1 MNRKRVIVLI
11 ISVLIVAL
19 VAVVAFGAT
28 KLFGKKDK
36 DDEGDKKEV
45 VRRGEFIVKVRESG
59 NLEPLISV
67 DVRSNVEGEIETL
80 YIKEGDVVAEKQPLL
95 KIDDEQVRE
104 QQKQASAN
112 RDARR
117 AQLEQAALRI
127 DMTEKQQKSAIT
139 QAQNAVTA
147 AKAALESLDANTRQ
161 RITEAE
167 TQISTTQNAFQQ
179 DEISLRQSEIGREQ
193 ASLTFE
199 RAQSAEE
206 SARVAYETAESE
218 LKRNQG
224 LFEKKLVSKRVL
236 EEAETARA
244 NALSRYE
251 TAQKDVESQRKAV
264 ESGQETIDARK
275 KALESRQTTL
285 ELHKK
290 NLVTIKESQE
300 AQRKQLAA
308 ELENAETRLQQILE
322 TTDEEKELTVHAQAG
337 AAAAL
342 LEADSTL
349 KAQEERVNWTT
360 VIAPM
365 SGTVTRLNVEEGEI
379 VTSGRS
385 AFSQGPAVLTIAD
398 LSKMVVKTRINE
410 VDIAKIALGQK
421 VEIRVDA
428 YRDKVF
434 EGRVSEVA
442 PSAYTPDPRGGQQG
456 DGTITFEVVI
466 EVVGSPAELLP
477 GMSAD
482 VDIIVMEDDNVLQ
495 LPIDSVIDSEVLT
508 VKVNIPSNSIERFKS
523 DQEVEVQN
531 LIGKKFSGKVGKI
544 SPSSVRGNV
553 EILLDGS
560 PRGLRSGPTEVHVLF
575 SETDKIEGLEAEI
588 ESEKKYFVML
598 DKEDSKTDGE
608 KKQKKDK
615 KEDGRGIRTRIEV
628 GQRNNTHFELTSGL
642 VEGDRVFVPS
652 MQELTKTGPSN
663 NGK

>member
-1 MNRKRVIVLI
+1 MNRKRAVVLI
-11 ISVLIVAL
+11 ISVLIVVL

-28 KLFGKKDK
+28 KIFGKKDK

-67 DVRSNVEGEIETL
+67 EVRSNVEGEIETL
-80 YIKEGDVVAEKQPLL
+80 YIKEGDVVEKEQALL

-112 RDARR
+112 RDARK
-117 AQLEQAALRI
+117 AQVEQATLRI
-127 DMTEKQQKSAIT
+127 GMTEKQQDSAIT
-139 QAQNAVTA
+139 QAQNAVEV

-167 TQISTTQNAFQQ
+167 TQISTTKNLLQQ
-179 DEISLRQSEIGREQ
+179 DEIALRQSEIELQQ
-193 ASLTFE
+193 AKLRQE
-199 RAQSAEE
+199 RAQAGEE
-206 SARVAYETAESE
+206 SAKVAYETAESE
-218 LKRNQG
+218 LKRNQE
-224 LFEKKLVSKRVL
+224 LFEKNLVSKRAL
-236 EEAETARA
+236 EEAERGRA
-244 NALSRYE
+244 NALSQHE
-251 TAQKDVESQRKAV
+251 TAQKDVESQIKAV
-264 ESGQETIDARK
+264 ESQQETIDTRK
-275 KALESRQTTL
+275 KALESRQVTL
-285 ELHKK
+285 DLHKK
-290 NLVTIKESQE
+290 NLGTIKESQE
-300 AQRKQLAA
+300 AQGKQLAA
-308 ELENAETRLQQILE
+308 ELENTETRLQQILE
-322 TTDEEKELTVHAQAG
+322 TTDEEKKLTVHAKAG
-337 AAAAL
+337 AEAAL

-349 KAQEERVNWTT
+349 KAQEERVRWTT

-365 SGTVTRLNVEEGEI
+365 SGTITRLNVEEGEI

-385 AFSQGPAVLTIAD
+385 AFSQGAAILTVAD

-410 VDIAKIALGQK
+410 VDIAKIDLGQR

-434 EGRVSEVA
+434 EGRVSEIA
-442 PSAYTPDPRGGQQG
+442 PSAYTPNQRGGQQG
-456 DGTITFEVVI
+456 DGTITFEVMI

-508 VKVNIPSNSIERFKS
+508 VKVNVPSNSLERFKA
-523 DQEVEVQN
+523 DEEVEVQN

-544 SPSSVRGNV
+544 SPSSARGNV

-588 ESEKKYFVML
+588 ESEKKYFVLL
-598 DKEDSKTDGE
+598 DRADSKADTE

-615 KEDGRGIRTRIEV
+615 KKDEKGTRTRIEV

>member
-1 MNRKRVIVLI
+1 MNRKQVIVLI
-11 ISVLIVAL
+11 ISVLVL
-19 VAVVAFGAT
+19 VAVVAIGAT
-28 KLFGKKDK
+28 KIFGKKDK
-36 DDEGDKKEV
+36 EDEEDKKEV

-67 DVRSNVEGEIETL
+67 DVRSNVEGEIEAL
-80 YIKEGDVVAEKQPLL
+80 YIKEGDIVEKEQALL

-104 QQKQASAN
+104 QKKQAEAN
-112 RDARR
+112 RDARQ
-117 AQLEQAALRI
+117 AQLDQARLRI
-127 DMTEKQQKSAIT
+127 EMTEKQQESQIT
-139 QAQNAVTA
+139 QAQNAVES

-167 TQISTTQNAFQQ
+167 TQISTTQNALQQ
-179 DEISLRQSEIGREQ
+179 DKISLRQSEIGRDQ
-193 ASLTFE
+193 ADLTLQ
-199 RAQSAEE
+199 RAQAAAE
-206 SARVAYETAESE
+206 SARVVFETAESE

-244 NALSRYE
+244 NARSQYE
-251 TAQKDVESQRKAV
+251 TAEKDVESQIKAV
-264 ESGQETIDARK
+264 ESQQETIDARK
-275 KALESRQTTL
+275 QALESRQATL
-285 ELHKK
+285 RLHQE
-290 NLVTIKESQE
+290 NLVTIKESQA
-300 AQRKQLAA
+300 AQKRQLEA
-308 ELENAETRLQQILE
+308 ELESAKTRLQQILE
-322 TTDEEKELTVHAQAG
+322 TTDEEKELTVHAEVGAQAV
-337 AAAAL
+337 L
-342 LEADSTL
+342 LEALSTL
-349 KAQEERVNWTT
+349 KAQEERVDWTT

-410 VDIAKIALGQK
+410 VDIAKISLGQR

-428 YRDKVF
+428 YRDIVF

-456 DGTITFEVVI
+456 DGTITFEVMI
-466 EVVGSPAELLP
+466 EVVGSPPELLP

-508 VKVNIPSNSIERFKS
+508 VKVNVPPNSIDRFKS
-523 DQEVEVQN
+523 DGEVEVQN

-544 SPSSVRGNV
+544 SPSSARGNV
-553 EILLDGS
+553 EILLDGT
-560 PRGLRSGPTEVHVLF
+560 PRGLRSGPTQVHILF

-598 DKEDSKTDGE
+598 DKELSKADAE
-608 KKQKKDK
+608 KKKKNK
-615 KEDGRGIRTRIEV
+615 KEDEKGIRTRIEV
-628 GQRNNTHFELTSGL
+628 GQRNNTHFELLSGI

-652 MQELTKTGPSN
+652 MQQLTKIVSDT
-663 NGK
+663 K

>member
-1 MNRKRVIVLI
+1 MNRKRIIVLL

-28 KLFGKKDK
+28 KIFGKKDK
-36 DDEGDKKEV
+36 DDADEKKEV

-80 YIKEGDVVAEKQPLL
+80 YIKEGDVVEKEQALL

-104 QQKQASAN
+104 QKKQASAN
-112 RDARR
+112 RDARK
-117 AQLEQAALRI
+117 AQVEQATLRI
-127 DMTEKQQKSAIT
+127 GMTEKQQESAIT

-167 TQISTTQNAFQQ
+167 TQIATTQNALQQ
-179 DEISLRQSEIGREQ
+179 DQIALRQSEIGREQ
-193 ASLTFE
+193 ANLTFQ
-199 RAQSAEE
+199 RAQAAEE
-206 SARVAYETAESE
+206 SARVTFETAESE

-244 NALSRYE
+244 NALSQHE
-251 TAQKDVESQRKAV
+251 TAKKNVESQIKAV
-264 ESGQETIDARK
+264 ESEQETIDARK
-275 KALESRQTTL
+275 KALESRQATL
-285 ELHKK
+285 RLHQE
-290 NLVTIKESQE
+290 NLVTIKESQA
-300 AQRKQLAA
+300 AQKRQLDA

-322 TTDEEKELTVHAQAG
+322 TTDEEKQLTVHAKAG
-337 AAAAL
+337 AEAAL

-349 KAQEERVNWTT
+349 KAQEERVKWTT

-385 AFSQGPAVLTIAD
+385 AFSQGPAILTIAN
-398 LSKMVVKTRINE
+398 LSRMVVKTRINE
-410 VDIAKIALGQK
+410 VDIAKIELGQR

-428 YRDKVF
+428 YRNKVF
-434 EGRVSEVA
+434 EGRVNEIA
-442 PSAYTPDPRGGQQG
+442 PSAFAPGQMGQQG
-456 DGTITFEVVI
+456 DGTITFEVMI

-482 VDIIVMEDDNVLQ
+482 VDIIVMEEDNVLQ

-508 VKVNIPSNSIERFKS
+508 VKANVPSNSIGRFNS

-544 SPSSVRGNV
+544 APSSARGNV

-560 PRGLRSGPTEVHVLF
+560 PRGLRSGPTEIHVLF

-588 ESEKKYFVML
+588 ESEKKYFVLL
-598 DKEDSKTDGE
+598 DKADSKSDTE
-608 KKQKKDK
+608 KKKKDEK
-615 KEDGRGIRTRIEV
+615 GTRTRIEV
-628 GQRNNTHFELTSGL
+628 GERNNTHFELTSGL
-642 VEGDRVFVPS
+642 IEGDRVFVPS
-652 MQELTKTGPSN
+652 MQELTKTGP

>member
-1 MNRKRVIVLI
+1 MNRKRAIVLI

-28 KLFGKKDK
+28 RIFGKKDK
-36 DDEGDKKEV
+36 DDADEKKEV

-67 DVRSNVEGEIETL
+67 EVRSNVEGEIETL
-80 YIKEGDVVAEKQPLL
+80 YIKEGDVVEKEQALL
-95 KIDDEQVRE
+95 KIDDEQVLE
-104 QQKQASAN
+104 QKKQAEAN

-117 AQLEQAALRI
+117 AQLEQATLRI
-127 DMTEKQQKSAIT
+127 EMTKKQQESAIT

-167 TQISTTQNAFQQ
+167 TQISTTQNALQQ
-179 DEISLRQSEIGREQ
+179 DEISLRQSKIGREQ
-193 ASLTFE
+193 ANLTFQ
-199 RAQSAEE
+199 RAQAAEE
-206 SARVAYETAESE
+206 SAKVAYETAESE
-218 LKRNQG
+218 LKRNQE
-224 LFEKKLVSKRVL
+224 LFEKNLVSKRVL
-236 EEAETARA
+236 EEAERGRA
-244 NALSRYE
+244 NALSQHE
-251 TAQKDVESQRKAV
+251 TAQKDVESQVKAV
-264 ESGQETIDARK
+264 ESQQETIDARN
-275 KALESRQTTL
+275 KALESRRVTL

-308 ELENAETRLQQILE
+308 ELENAETRLRQILE
-322 TTDEEKELTVHAQAG
+322 TTDEEKELTIHAKAG

-349 KAQEERVNWTT
+349 NAQEDRVTWTT
-360 VIAPM
+360 VVAPM

-385 AFSQGPAVLTIAD
+385 AFSQGPAILTIAD
-398 LSKMVVKTRINE
+398 LSRMVVKTRINE
-410 VDIAKIALGQK
+410 VDIAKIALGQR

-428 YRDKVF
+428 YRDEVF
-434 EGRVSEVA
+434 EGRVNEIA
-442 PSAYTPDPRGGQQG
+442 PSAFAPGQMGQQG
-456 DGTITFEVVI
+456 DGTITFEVMI

-482 VDIIVMEDDNVLQ
+482 VDIIVMEDDNILQ

-508 VKVNIPSNSIERFKS
+508 VKVNVPSNSIGRFNS

-531 LIGKKFSGKVGKI
+531 LIGKKFSGKVGRI
-544 SPSSVRGNV
+544 SPGSARGNV

-560 PRGLRSGPTEVHVLF
+560 PRGLRSGPTEIHVLF

-598 DKEDSKTDGE
+598 DKADSKTDTE
-608 KKQKKDK
+608 KKKKDK
-615 KEDGRGIRTRIEV
+615 KKDEKGTRTRIEV
-628 GQRNNTHFELTSGL
+628 GQRNNTHFELTGGL

-652 MQELTKTGPSN
+652 MQELTKTGPSE
-663 NGK
+663 K

>member
-1 MNRKRVIVLI
+1 MNRKQTIVLI
-11 ISVLIVAL
+11 ISLLVL
-19 VAVVAFGAT
+19 VAVVAIGAT
-28 KLFGKKDK
+28 RIFGKKDK
-36 DDEGDKKEV
+36 ENEEDKKEV

-67 DVRSNVEGEIETL
+67 EVRSNVEGEIETL
-80 YIKEGDVVAEKQPLL
+80 YIKEGDIVEKEQALL
-95 KIDDEQVRE
+95 KIDDEQVLE
-104 QQKQASAN
+104 QKKQAAAN
-112 RDARR
+112 RDARK
-117 AQLEQAALRI
+117 AQVEQATLRI
-127 DMTEKQQKSAIT
+127 GMTEKQQESAIT
-139 QAQNAVTA
+139 QARNAVEGA
-147 AKAALESLDANTRQ
+147 RAALESLDANTRQ

-167 TQISTTQNAFQQ
+167 TQIATTENAFQQ
-179 DEISLRQSEIGREQ
+179 DEISLRQSEIALQQ
-193 ASLTFE
+193 ADLTHQ
-199 RAQSAEE
+199 RAQAAEE
-206 SARVAYETAESE
+206 SAKVAYETAESE

-244 NALSRYE
+244 NARSQHE
-251 TAQKDVESQRKAV
+251 TAKKNVESQIKAV
-264 ESGQETIDARK
+264 ESEQETIDARK
-275 KALESRQTTL
+275 KALESRRVTL

-322 TTDEEKELTVHAQAG
+322 TTDEEKKLTVHAKAG
-337 AAAAL
+337 AEAAL

-349 KAQEERVNWTT
+349 KAQEERVAWTT

-385 AFSQGPAVLTIAD
+385 AFSQGPAILTIAN
-398 LSKMVVKTRINE
+398 LSRMVVKTRINE
-410 VDIAKIALGQK
+410 VDIAKIALGQR

-428 YRDKVF
+428 YRDRVF

-456 DGTITFEVVI
+456 DGTITFEVMI
-466 EVVGSPAELLP
+466 EVIGSPPELLP

-482 VDIIVMEDDNVLQ
+482 VDIIVMEEDSVLQ

-508 VKVNIPSNSIERFKS
+508 VKVNVSPNSIGRFKS
-523 DQEVEVQN
+523 DEEVEVQN

-544 SPSSVRGNV
+544 SPSSTRGNV
-553 EILLDGS
+553 EILLDGT
-560 PRGLRSGPTEVHVLF
+560 PRGLRSGPTQVHVLF

-598 DKEDSKTDGE
+598 DKELSKADTE
-608 KKQKKDK
+608 KKKKDK
-615 KEDGRGIRTRIEV
+615 KEDEKGIRTRIEV
-628 GQRNNTHFELTSGL
+628 GQRNNTHFELLSGI

-652 MQELTKTGPSN
+652 MQQLTKTVSDV
-663 NGK
+663 K

>member
-1 MNRKRVIVLI
+1 MNRKRTIVLI
-11 ISVLIVAL
+11 ISVLVL
-19 VAVVAFGAT
+19 VAVVAIGAT
-28 KLFGKKDK
+28 KIFGKKDK
-36 DDEGDKKEV
+36 DDTDEKKEV

-80 YIKEGDVVAEKQPLL
+80 YIKEGDVVEKEQALL
-95 KIDDEQVRE
+95 KIDDEQVIE
-104 QQKQASAN
+104 QKKQASAN

-117 AQLEQAALRI
+117 AQVEQATLRI
-127 DMTEKQQKSAIT
+127 GMTEKQQESAIT
-139 QAQNAVTA
+139 QAQNAVES
-147 AKAALESLDANTRQ
+147 AKAALASLDANTRQ
-161 RITEAE
+161 RMTEAD
-167 TQISTTQNAFQQ
+167 TQISTTKNTLQQ
-179 DEISLRQSEIGREQ
+179 DEIALRQSEIELQQ
-193 ASLTFE
+193 AELRQE
-199 RAQSAEE
+199 RAQVAEGSAKVV
-206 SARVAYETAESE
+206 SETAESE

-236 EEAETARA
+236 EEAETASA
-244 NALSRYE
+244 NALSQYE
-251 TAQKDVESQRKAV
+251 TAQKDVESQIKAV
-264 ESGQETIDARK
+264 ESQQETIDARK
-275 KALESRQTTL
+275 EALESRRATL
-285 ELHKK
+285 RLHQE
-290 NLVTIKESQE
+290 NLVTIRESQA
-300 AQRKQLAA
+300 AQKRQLEA
-308 ELENAETRLQQILE
+308 ELKSAETRLQQILE
-322 TTDEEKELTVHAQAG
+322 TTDEEKQLTVHAKASAQ
-337 AAAAL
+337 AAL

-349 KAQEERVNWTT
+349 KAQEERVTWTT

-385 AFSQGPAVLTIAD
+385 AFSQGPAILTIAD
-398 LSKMVVKTRINE
+398 LSRMVVKTRINE
-410 VDIAKIALGQK
+410 VDIAKIELGQR

-434 EGRVSEVA
+434 EGKVSEIA

-482 VDIIVMEDDNVLQ
+482 VDIIVMEADNILQ

-508 VKVNIPSNSIERFKS
+508 VKVNVPPSSIDRFKS
-523 DQEVEVQN
+523 DQEIEVQN

-544 SPSSVRGNV
+544 SPSGTRGNV

-560 PRGLRSGPTEVHVLF
+560 PRGLRSGPTEIHVLF
-575 SETDKIEGLEAEI
+575 SETDKIEELEAEI
-588 ESEKKYFVML
+588 ESEKKYFVLL
-598 DKEDSKTDGE
+598 DKETSKTDTE
-608 KKQKKDK
+608 SKKDK
-615 KEDGRGIRTRIEV
+615 KKDEKGTRTRIEV

-652 MQELTKTGPSN
+652 MEQLTKTGPN
-663 NGK
+663 DK

>member
-1 MNRKRVIVLI
+1 MNRKRTIVLI
-11 ISVLIVAL
+11 ISVLVL
-19 VAVVAFGAT
+19 VAVVAIGAT
-28 KLFGKKDK
+28 KIFGKKDNK
-36 DDEGDKKEV
+36 DNGDEKKEV

-67 DVRSNVEGEIETL
+67 EVRSNVEGEIEML
-80 YIKEGDVVAEKQPLL
+80 YIKEGDVVEKEQALL
-95 KIDDEQVRE
+95 KIDHEQVLE
-104 QQKQASAN
+104 QKKQAEAN

-117 AQLEQAALRI
+117 AQLEQATLRI
-127 DMTEKQQKSAIT
+127 GMTEKQQESAIT
-139 QAQNAVTA
+139 QAQNAVA
-147 AKAALESLDANTRQ
+147 GAKAALESLDANTRQ

-167 TQISTTQNAFQQ
+167 TQISTTQNALQQ

-193 ASLTFE
+193 AALALE
-199 RAQSAEE
+199 RARAAEE
-206 SARVAYETAESE
+206 SAKVTFETAESE

-224 LFEKKLVSKRVL
+224 LFEKKLVSNRVL
-236 EEAETARA
+236 EETETARA
-244 NALSRYE
+244 NALSQYE

-264 ESGQETIDARK
+264 ESEQETIDARK
-275 KALESRQTTL
+275 KALESRQATL

-290 NLVTIKESQE
+290 NLGTIKESEE
-300 AQRKQLAA
+300 AQRKQRAA
-308 ELENAETRLQQILE
+308 ELENAKTQLQQILE
-322 TTDEEKELTVHAQAG
+322 TTDEEKQLTVHEEVG
-337 AAAAL
+337 AKAAF
-342 LEADSTL
+342 LEAESTL
-349 KAQEERVNWTT
+349 KAQEERFGWTT
-360 VIAPM
+360 VVAPM

-398 LSKMVVKTRINE
+398 LSRMVVKTRINE
-410 VDIAKIALGQK
+410 VDIAKIDLGQR

-434 EGRVSEVA
+434 EGRVSEIA

-482 VDIIVMEDDNVLQ
+482 VDIIVMQDNNVLQ

-508 VKVNIPSNSIERFKS
+508 VKVNVPSNSIERFKS

-544 SPSSVRGNV
+544 SPSSTRGNV

-588 ESEKKYFVML
+588 ESEKKYFVLL
-598 DKEDSKTDGE
+598 DKEASKTDTE
-608 KKQKKDK
+608 SKKDK
-615 KEDGRGIRTRIEV
+615 KKDEKGIRTRIEV

-652 MQELTKTGPSN
+652 MEELTKTGPSN
-663 NGK
+663 K

>member
-1 MNRKRVIVLI
+1 MNRKRTIVLI
-11 ISVLIVAL
+11 ISVLVL
-19 VAVVAFGAT
+19 VAVVAIGAT
-28 KLFGKKDK
+28 KIFGKKDK
-36 DDEGDKKEV
+36 DEDADDKKEV

-67 DVRSNVEGEIETL
+67 DVRSNVEGEIDAL
-80 YIKEGDVVAEKQPLL
+80 YIKEGDVVEKGQALL
-95 KIDDEQVRE
+95 KIDDEQVLE

-127 DMTEKQQKSAIT
+127 EMTKKQQESAIT

-147 AKAALESLDANTRQ
+147 ARAALESLDANTRQ

-167 TQISTTQNAFQQ
+167 TQISTTQNALQQ
-179 DEISLRQSEIGREQ
+179 DKISLRQSKIGREQ
-193 ASLTFE
+193 AALTLE
-199 RAQSAEE
+199 RARATEE
-206 SARVAYETAESE
+206 SAKVAFETVESE
-218 LKRNQG
+218 LQRNQG

-236 EEAETARA
+236 EEAEAARA
-244 NALSRYE
+244 NALSQHE
-251 TAQKDVESQRKAV
+251 TAKKNVESQIKAV
-264 ESGQETIDARK
+264 ESEQETIDARK
-275 KALESRQTTL
+275 KALESRQVTL
-285 ELHKK
+285 ELHQK
-290 NLVTIKESQE
+290 NLGTIKESQE

-308 ELENAETRLQQILE
+308 ELENADTRLQQILG
-322 TTDEEKELTVHAQAG
+322 TTDEEKELTVHAKAG

-349 KAQEERVNWTT
+349 KAQEERVTWTT

-385 AFSQGPAVLTIAD
+385 AFSQGPAVLSIAD
-398 LSKMVVKTRINE
+398 LSRMVVKTRINE
-410 VDIAKIALGQK
+410 VDIAKIELGQR

-428 YRDKVF
+428 YRDRVF
-434 EGRVSEVA
+434 AGEVSEIA

-466 EVVGSPAELLP
+466 EVVGSPPELLP

-482 VDIIVMEDDNVLQ
+482 VDIIVTEEDSVLQ

-508 VKVNIPSNSIERFKS
+508 VKVNVPSNAIDRFKS

-531 LIGKKFSGKVGKI
+531 FIGKKFSGKVGKI
-544 SPSSVRGNV
+544 SPSSARGNV
-553 EILLDGS
+553 EILLDGT
-560 PRGLRSGPTEVHVLF
+560 PRGLRSGPTQVHVLF
-575 SETDKIEGLEAEI
+575 SETDKIERLEAEI

-598 DKEDSKTDGE
+598 DKEMSKAETE
-608 KKQKKDK
+608 KKKKDK
-615 KEDGRGIRTRIEV
+615 NEDEKGIRTRIEI
-628 GQRNNTHFELTSGL
+628 GQRNNTHFELLSGL
-642 VEGDRVFVPS
+642 VEDDRVFVPS
-652 MQELTKTGPSN
+652 MEQLTKKVSDT
-663 NGK
+663 K

>member
-1 MNRKRVIVLI
+1 MNRKRTIVLI
-11 ISVLIVAL
+11 ISVLVL
-19 VAVVAFGAT
+19 VAVVAIGAT
-28 KLFGKKDK
+28 KIFGKKDK
-36 DDEGDKKEV
+36 DEDADDKKEV

-67 DVRSNVEGEIETL
+67 DVRSNVEGEIDAL
-80 YIKEGDVVAEKQPLL
+80 YIKEGDVVEKGQALL
-95 KIDDEQVRE
+95 KIDDEQVLE

-127 DMTEKQQKSAIT
+127 EMTKKQQESAIT

-147 AKAALESLDANTRQ
+147 ARAALESLDANTRQ

-167 TQISTTQNAFQQ
+167 TQISTTQNALQQ
-179 DEISLRQSEIGREQ
+179 DKISLRQSEIGREQ
-193 ASLTFE
+193 AALTLE
-199 RAQSAEE
+199 RARATEE
-206 SARVAYETAESE
+206 SAKVAFETVESE
-218 LKRNQG
+218 LQRNQG

-236 EEAETARA
+236 EEAEAARA
-244 NALSRYE
+244 NALSQHE
-251 TAQKDVESQRKAV
+251 TAKKNVESQIKAV
-264 ESGQETIDARK
+264 ESEQETIDARK
-275 KALESRQTTL
+275 KALESRQVTL
-285 ELHKK
+285 ELHQK
-290 NLVTIKESQE
+290 NLGTIKESQE

-308 ELENAETRLQQILE
+308 ELENADTRLQQILG
-322 TTDEEKELTVHAQAG
+322 TTDEEKELTVHAKAG

-349 KAQEERVNWTT
+349 KAQEERVTWTT

-385 AFSQGPAVLTIAD
+385 AFSQGPAVLSIAD
-398 LSKMVVKTRINE
+398 LSRMVVKTRINE
-410 VDIAKIALGQK
+410 VDIAKIELGQR

-428 YRDKVF
+428 YRDRVF
-434 EGRVSEVA
+434 AGEVSEIA

-466 EVVGSPAELLP
+466 EVVGSPPELLP

-482 VDIIVMEDDNVLQ
+482 VDIIVTEEDSVLQ

-508 VKVNIPSNSIERFKS
+508 VKVNVPSNAIDRFKS

-531 LIGKKFSGKVGKI
+531 FIGKKFSGKVGKI
-544 SPSSVRGNV
+544 SPSSARGNV
-553 EILLDGS
+553 EILLDGT
-560 PRGLRSGPTEVHVLF
+560 PRGLRSGPTQVHVLF
-575 SETDKIEGLEAEI
+575 SETDKIERLEAEI

-598 DKEDSKTDGE
+598 DKEMSKAETE
-608 KKQKKDK
+608 KKKKDK
-615 KEDGRGIRTRIEV
+615 NEDEKGIRTRIEI
-628 GQRNNTHFELTSGL
+628 GQRNNTHFELLSGL
-642 VEGDRVFVPS
+642 VEDDRVFVPS
-652 MQELTKTGPSN
+652 MEQLTKKVSDT
-663 NGK
+663 K

>member
-1 MNRKRVIVLI
+1 MNRKRTIVLI
-11 ISVLIVAL
+11 ISVLVL
-19 VAVVAFGAT
+19 VAVVAIGAT
-28 KLFGKKDK
+28 KIFGKKDNK
-36 DDEGDKKEV
+36 DNGDEKKEV

-67 DVRSNVEGEIETL
+67 EVRSNVEGEIETL
-80 YIKEGDVVAEKQPLL
+80 YIKEGDVVEKGQALL
-95 KIDDEQVRE
+95 KIDHEQVLE
-104 QQKQASAN
+104 QKKQAEAN

-117 AQLEQAALRI
+117 AQLEQATLRI
-127 DMTEKQQKSAIT
+127 GMTEKQQESAIT
-139 QAQNAVTA
+139 QAQNAVTV
-147 AKAALESLDANTRQ
+147 AKAALESLEANTRQ

-167 TQISTTQNAFQQ
+167 TQISTTQNALQQ

-193 ASLTFE
+193 AALALE
-199 RAQSAEE
+199 RARAAEE
-206 SARVAYETAESE
+206 SAKVTFETAESE

-236 EEAETARA
+236 EETETTRA
-244 NALSRYE
+244 NALSQYE

-264 ESGQETIDARK
+264 ESEQETIDARK
-275 KALESRQTTL
+275 KALESRQATL

-290 NLVTIKESQE
+290 NLGTIKESEE
-300 AQRKQLAA
+300 AQRKQRAA
-308 ELENAETRLQQILE
+308 ELENAKTQLQQILE
-322 TTDEEKELTVHAQAG
+322 TTDEEKQLTVHEEVG
-337 AAAAL
+337 AKAAF
-342 LEADSTL
+342 LEAESTL
-349 KAQEERVNWTT
+349 KAQEERFGWTT
-360 VIAPM
+360 VVAPM

-385 AFSQGPAVLTIAD
+385 AFSQGPAVLTIAN
-398 LSKMVVKTRINE
+398 LSRMVVKTRINE
-410 VDIAKIALGQK
+410 VDIAKIALGQR

-442 PSAYTPDPRGGQQG
+442 PSAYTPDQRMGQQG

-466 EVVGSPAELLP
+466 EVLGSPPELLP

-482 VDIIVMEDDNVLQ
+482 VDIIVMQDNNVLQ

-508 VKVNIPSNSIERFKS
+508 VKVNVPSNSIGRFKS
-523 DQEVEVQN
+523 DQEVEIQN

-544 SPSSVRGNV
+544 SPSSARGNV

-560 PRGLRSGPTEVHVLF
+560 PRGLRSGPTEIHVLF
-575 SETDKIEGLEAEI
+575 SETDKIEGLESEI
-588 ESEKKYFVML
+588 ESEKKYFVLL
-598 DKEDSKTDGE
+598 DKEDSKTDTE
-608 KKQKKDK
+608 KKKKKDEK
-615 KEDGRGIRTRIEV
+615 GTRTRIEV

-652 MQELTKTGPSN
+652 MQELTKAGPSN
-663 NGK
+663 E

>member
-1 MNRKRVIVLI
+1 MNRKRTIVLI
-11 ISVLIVAL
+11 ISVLVL
-19 VAVVAFGAT
+19 VAVVAIGAT
-28 KLFGKKDK
+28 KIFGKKDK
-36 DDEGDKKEV
+36 DDDANEKKEV

-80 YIKEGDVVAEKQPLL
+80 YIKEGDVVEKEQALL

-112 RDARR
+112 RDARK
-117 AQLEQAALRI
+117 AQVEQATLRI
-127 DMTEKQQKSAIT
+127 DMTEKQQESAIT

-147 AKAALESLDANTRQ
+147 AKAALESLEANTRQ

-167 TQISTTQNAFQQ
+167 TQISTTQNALQQ
-179 DEISLRQSEIGREQ
+179 DEISLRQSKIGREQ
-193 ASLTFE
+193 ANLTFQ
-199 RAQSAEE
+199 RAQAAEE
-206 SARVAYETAESE
+206 SAKVAYETAESE
-218 LKRNQG
+218 LKRNQE
-224 LFEKKLVSKRVL
+224 LFEKNLVSKRVL
-236 EEAETARA
+236 EEAERGRA
-244 NALSRYE
+244 NALSQHE
-251 TAQKDVESQRKAV
+251 TAQKDVESQVKAV
-264 ESGQETIDARK
+264 ESQQETIDARK
-275 KALESRQTTL
+275 KALESRRVTL

-308 ELENAETRLQQILE
+308 ELENAQTRLQQILE
-322 TTDEEKELTVHAQAG
+322 TTDEEKQLTVHAKAS
-337 AAAAL
+337 AEAAL
-342 LEADSTL
+342 LEAQSTL
-349 KAQEERVNWTT
+349 KAQEERVEWTT

-385 AFSQGPAVLTIAD
+385 AFSQGPAILTIAN
-398 LSKMVVKTRINE
+398 LSRMVVKTRINE
-410 VDIAKIALGQK
+410 VDIAKIELGQR

-434 EGRVSEVA
+434 EGRVSEIA

-456 DGTITFEVVI
+456 DGTITFEVMI

-482 VDIIVMEDDNVLQ
+482 VDIVVMEEDNVLQ

-508 VKVNIPSNSIERFKS
+508 VKVNVPSNSIGRFKS

-544 SPSSVRGNV
+544 SPSSARGNV

-560 PRGLRSGPTEVHVLF
+560 PRGLRSGPTEIHVLF

-598 DKEDSKTDGE
+598 DKEDSKTDSE
-608 KKQKKDK
+608 KKKDK
-615 KEDGRGIRTRIEV
+615 KKDEKGTRTRIEV
-628 GQRNNTHFELTSGL
+628 GQRNNTHFELTGGL

-663 NGK
+663 Q

>member
-1 MNRKRVIVLI
+1 MNRKRLIVLI
-11 ISVLIVAL
+11 ISVLVL
-19 VAVVAFGAT
+19 VAVVAIGAT
-28 KLFGKKDK
+28 KIFFGKKDSK
-36 DDEGDKKEV
+36 DSADEKKEV

-80 YIKEGDVVAEKQPLL
+80 YIQEGAVVEKEQPLL

-104 QQKQASAN
+104 QEKQASAN
-112 RDARR
+112 RDARK
-117 AQLEQAALRI
+117 AQVQQAALRI
-127 DMTEKQQKSAIT
+127 DMTEKQQESAIT
-139 QAQNAVTA
+139 QARNAVEA
-147 AKAALESLDANTRQ
+147 AQAALESLHANTRQ

-167 TQISTTQNAFQQ
+167 TQIATTKNALQQ
-179 DEISLRQSEIGREQ
+179 DQIALRQSEIGRQQADLMLQRAQ
-193 ASLTFE
+193 AS
-199 RAQSAEE
+199 EE
-206 SARVAYETAESE
+206 SVRVAFETAESE

-236 EEAETARA
+236 EEVEAARA
-244 NALSRYE
+244 NALSQHE
-251 TAQKDVESQRKAV
+251 TAKKNVESQIKAV
-264 ESGQETIDARK
+264 ESEQETIDARK
-275 KALESRQTTL
+275 KALESRQVTL
-285 ELHKK
+285 RLHED
-290 NLVTIKESQE
+290 NLVTIKESQA
-300 AQRKQLAA
+300 AQKRQLDA
-308 ELENAETRLQQILE
+308 ELENAQTRLQQILE
-322 TTDEEKELTVHAQAG
+322 TTDEEKQLTVHAKAS
-337 AAAAL
+337 AEAAL
-342 LEADSTL
+342 LEAQSTL
-349 KAQEERVNWTT
+349 KAQEERVAWTT

-385 AFSQGPAVLTIAD
+385 AFSQGPAILTIAD
-398 LSKMVVKTRINE
+398 LSRMVVKTRINE
-410 VDIAKIALGQK
+410 VDIAKIALGQR

-434 EGRVSEVA
+434 EGRVSEIA
-442 PSAYTPDPRGGQQG
+442 PSAYTPDQRMGQQG

-482 VDIIVMEDDNVLQ
+482 VDIIVMQDDNVLQ

-508 VKVNIPSNSIERFKS
+508 VKVNVPSNSIGRFKS

-544 SPSSVRGNV
+544 SPSSTRGNV

-560 PRGLRSGPTEVHVLF
+560 PRGLRSGPTEIHVLF

-588 ESEKKYFVML
+588 ESEKKYFVLL
-598 DKEDSKTDGE
+598 DKEASKTDTE
-608 KKQKKDK
+608 SKKDK
-615 KEDGRGIRTRIEV
+615 KKDEKGTRTRIEV

-652 MQELTKTGPSN
+652 MQELTKTGP

>member
-1 MNRKRVIVLI
+1 MNRKRTIVLI
-11 ISVLIVAL
+11 ISVLVL
-19 VAVVAFGAT
+19 VAVVAIGAT
-28 KLFGKKDK
+28 KIFGKKDNK
-36 DDEGDKKEV
+36 DNGDEKKEV

-67 DVRSNVEGEIETL
+67 EVRSNVEGEIEML
-80 YIKEGDVVAEKQPLL
+80 YIKEGDVVEKEQALL
-95 KIDDEQVRE
+95 KIDHEQVLE
-104 QQKQASAN
+104 QKKQAEAN

-117 AQLEQAALRI
+117 AQLEQATLRI
-127 DMTEKQQKSAIT
+127 GMTEKQQESAIT
-139 QAQNAVTA
+139 QAQNAVA
-147 AKAALESLDANTRQ
+147 GAKAALESLDANTRQ

-167 TQISTTQNAFQQ
+167 TQISTTQNALQQ

-193 ASLTFE
+193 AALALE
-199 RAQSAEE
+199 RARAAEE
-206 SARVAYETAESE
+206 SAKVTFETAESE

-236 EEAETARA
+236 EETETARA
-244 NALSRYE
+244 NALSQYE

-264 ESGQETIDARK
+264 ESEQETIDARK
-275 KALESRQTTL
+275 KALESRQATL

-290 NLVTIKESQE
+290 NLGTIKESEE
-300 AQRKQLAA
+300 AQRKQRAA
-308 ELENAETRLQQILE
+308 ELENAKTQLQQILE
-322 TTDEEKELTVHAQAG
+322 TTDEEKQLTVHEEVG
-337 AAAAL
+337 AKAAF
-342 LEADSTL
+342 LEAESTL
-349 KAQEERVNWTT
+349 KAQEERFGWTT
-360 VIAPM
+360 VVAPM

-398 LSKMVVKTRINE
+398 LSRMVVKTRINE
-410 VDIAKIALGQK
+410 VDIAKIDLGQR

-434 EGRVSEVA
+434 EGRVSEIA

-482 VDIIVMEDDNVLQ
+482 VDIIVMQDNNVLQ

-508 VKVNIPSNSIERFKS
+508 VKVNVPSNSIERFKS

-544 SPSSVRGNV
+544 SPSSTRGNV

-588 ESEKKYFVML
+588 ESEKKYFVLL
-598 DKEDSKTDGE
+598 DKEASKTDTE
-608 KKQKKDK
+608 SKKDK
-615 KEDGRGIRTRIEV
+615 KKDERGIRTRIEV

-652 MQELTKTGPSN
+652 MEELTKTGPSN
-663 NGK
+663 K

>member
-1 MNRKRVIVLI
+1 MNKKRTSVLI
-11 ISVLIVAL
+11 TSVLIVAL

-28 KLFGKKDK
+28 KIFGKKDK
-36 DDEGDKKEV
+36 DNTDEKKEV
-45 VRRGEFIVKVRESG
+45 VRRGAFIVKVRESG

-67 DVRSNVEGEIETL
+67 EVRSNVEGEIETL
-80 YIKEGDVVAEKQPLL
+80 YIKEGDVVEKGRALL

-104 QQKQASAN
+104 QKKQASAN

-117 AQLEQAALRI
+117 AELEQATLRI
-127 DMTEKQQKSAIT
+127 DMTEKQQASQIT
-139 QAQNAVTA
+139 QDRNAVEV
-147 AKAALESLDANTRQ
+147 AKAALESLEADTRQ

-167 TQISTTQNAFQQ
+167 TQISTTQNELQQ
-179 DEISLRQSEIGREQ
+179 DEIALRQSEIELQQ
-193 ASLTFE
+193 AELRQE
-199 RAQSAEE
+199 RAQAAEKSAK
-206 SARVAYETAESE
+206 VAYETAESE
-218 LKRNQG
+218 SKRNQG

-244 NALSRYE
+244 NALSQHE
-251 TAQKDVESQRKAV
+251 TAQNDVESQIKAV
-264 ESGQETIDARK
+264 ESQQQTIDARK
-275 KALESRQTTL
+275 EALKSRRTTL

-290 NLVTIKESQE
+290 NLVTVEESQE
-300 AQRKQLAA
+300 AQKRQRAA
-308 ELENAETRLQQILE
+308 ELENARTRLQQILG
-322 TTDEEKELTVHAQAG
+322 TTDEEKQLTVHAEVSAK
-337 AAAAL
+337 AAFV
-342 LEADSTL
+342 EAESTL
-349 KAQEERVNWTT
+349 KAQEERFGWTT

-385 AFSQGPAVLTIAD
+385 AFSQGAAILTVAD
-398 LSKMVVKTRINE
+398 LARMVVKTRINE

-428 YRDKVF
+428 YRDKAF
-434 EGRVSEVA
+434 EGRVSEIA
-442 PSAYTPDPRGGQQG
+442 PSAFAPGQVGQQG
-456 DGTITFEVVI
+456 DGTITFEVMI
-466 EVVGSPAELLP
+466 EVIGSPSELLP

-508 VKVNIPSNSIERFKS
+508 VKVNVPSNSIGRFKS

-544 SPSSVRGNV
+544 SASSVRGNV

-560 PRGLRSGPTEVHVLF
+560 PRGLRAGPTEVHVLF

-598 DKEDSKTDGE
+598 DKEGPESDSK

-615 KEDGRGIRTRIEV
+615 KKEEKGTRTRIEI
-628 GQRNNTHFELTSGL
+628 GQRNNTHFEVISGL

-652 MQELTKTGPSN
+652 MQQLTKTASAD
-663 NGK
+663 K

>member
-1 MNRKRVIVLI
+1 MNRKRTTVLI

-28 KLFGKKDK
+28 KIFGKKDK
-36 DDEGDKKEV
+36 DNTDEKKEV
-45 VRRGEFIVKVRESG
+45 VRRGAFIVKVRESG
-59 NLEPLISV
+59 NLEPLISI

-80 YIKEGDVVAEKQPLL
+80 YIKEGDFVEKGQALL

-104 QQKQASAN
+104 QKKQASAN

-117 AQLEQAALRI
+117 AELEQATLRI
-127 DMTEKQQKSAIT
+127 DMTEKQQASQIT
-139 QAQNAVTA
+139 QDRNAVEV
-147 AKAALESLDANTRQ
+147 AKAALESLEADTRQ

-167 TQISTTQNAFQQ
+167 TQISTTQNELQQ
-179 DEISLRQSEIGREQ
+179 DEIALRQSEIELQQ
-193 ASLTFE
+193 AELRKE
-199 RAQSAEE
+199 RAQAAEKSAK
-206 SARVAYETAESE
+206 VAYETAESE
-218 LKRNQG
+218 SKRNQG

-244 NALSRYE
+244 NALSQHE
-251 TAQKDVESQRKAV
+251 TAQNDVESQIKAV
-264 ESGQETIDARK
+264 ESQQQTIDARK
-275 KALESRQTTL
+275 EALKSRRTTL
-285 ELHKK
+285 DLHKK
-290 NLVTIKESQE
+290 NLVTVEESQE
-300 AQRKQLAA
+300 AQKRQRAA
-308 ELENAETRLQQILE
+308 ELENARTRLQQILG
-322 TTDEEKELTVHAQAG
+322 TTDEEKQLTVHAEVSAK
-337 AAAAL
+337 AAFV
-342 LEADSTL
+342 EAESTL
-349 KAQEERVNWTT
+349 KAQEERFGWTT

-385 AFSQGPAVLTIAD
+385 AFSQGAAILTVAD
-398 LSKMVVKTRINE
+398 LARMVVKTRINE

-434 EGRVSEVA
+434 EGRVSEIA
-442 PSAYTPDPRGGQQG
+442 PSAFAPGQVGQQG
-456 DGTITFEVVI
+456 DGTITFEVMI
-466 EVVGSPAELLP
+466 EVIGSPSELLP

-482 VDIIVMEDDNVLQ
+482 VDIIVMEDHNVLQ

-508 VKVNIPSNSIERFKS
+508 VKVNVPSNSIGRFKS

-544 SPSSVRGNV
+544 SASSVRGNV

-560 PRGLRSGPTEVHVLF
+560 PRGLRAGPTEVHVLF

-598 DKEDSKTDGE
+598 DKEDPKSDSK

-615 KEDGRGIRTRIEV
+615 KKEEKGTRTRIEI
-628 GQRNNTHFELTSGL
+628 GQRNNTHFEVISGL

-652 MQELTKTGPSN
+652 MQQLTKTAPAGN
-663 NGK
+663 

>member
-1 MNRKRVIVLI
+1 MNRKRAVVLI

-28 KLFGKKDK
+28 KIFGKKDK
-36 DDEGDKKEV
+36 DDADEKKEV

-67 DVRSNVEGEIETL
+67 EVRSNVEGEIETL
-80 YIKEGDVVAEKQPLL
+80 YIKEGDVVEKEQALL

-104 QQKQASAN
+104 QEKQASAN

-117 AQLEQAALRI
+117 AQLEQAKLRI
-127 DMTEKQQKSAIT
+127 VMTEKQQESAIT

-147 AKAALESLDANTRQ
+147 AKAAIESLEANTRQ

-167 TQISTTQNAFQQ
+167 TQISTTKNALQQ
-179 DEISLRQSEIGREQ
+179 DEISLRQSKIGRQQ
-193 ASLTFE
+193 AALTLE
-199 RAQSAEE
+199 RAQMAEKSAKVT
-206 SARVAYETAESE
+206 SETAESE
-218 LKRNQG
+218 LKRNQE

-236 EEAETARA
+236 EEAATARA
-244 NALSRYE
+244 NVLSQYE
-251 TAQKDVESQRKAV
+251 TAQKDVESQVKAV
-264 ESGQETIDARK
+264 ESQQETIDARK
-275 KALESRQTTL
+275 QALESRQSTL
-285 ELHKK
+285 RLHEE
-290 NLVTIKESQE
+290 NLGTIKASQE
-300 AQRKQLAA
+300 AQKRQLAA
-308 ELENAETRLQQILE
+308 ELENAKTRLQQILE
-322 TTDEEKELTVHAQAG
+322 TTDEEKQLTVHAEVGAQAV
-337 AAAAL
+337 L
-342 LEADSTL
+342 IEAESTL
-349 KAQEERVNWTT
+349 KAQKERFGWTT

-385 AFSQGPAVLTIAD
+385 AFSQGPAILTIAD
-398 LSKMVVKTRINE
+398 LSRMVVKTRINE

-434 EGRVSEVA
+434 EGRVSEIA
-442 PSAYTPDPRGGQQG
+442 PSAYTPDQRSGQQG
-456 DGTITFEVVI
+456 DGTITFEVMI
-466 EVVGSPAELLP
+466 EVIGSPSELLP

-482 VDIIVMEDDNVLQ
+482 VDIIVMQDDNVLQ

-508 VKVNIPSNSIERFKS
+508 VKVNVPSNSIDRFKS

-544 SPSSVRGNV
+544 SPSSARGNV

-598 DKEDSKTDGE
+598 DKEDSKTDTE
-608 KKQKKDK
+608 KKKKKDK
-615 KEDGRGIRTRIEV
+615 KDDEKGTRTRIEV
-628 GQRNNTHFELTSGL
+628 GQRNNTHFELISGL
-642 VEGDRVFVPS
+642 VEDDRVFVPS
-652 MQELTKTGPSN
+652 MQQLTKTGPS
-663 NGK
+663 GK

>member
-1 MNRKRVIVLI
+1 MNRKRTIVLI
-11 ISVLIVAL
+11 ISVLVL
-19 VAVVAFGAT
+19 VAVVAIGAT
-28 KLFGKKDK
+28 KIFGKKDK
-36 DDEGDKKEV
+36 DDDANEKKEV

-80 YIKEGDVVAEKQPLL
+80 YIKEGDVVEKEQALL

-112 RDARR
+112 RDARK
-117 AQLEQAALRI
+117 AQVEQATLRI
-127 DMTEKQQKSAIT
+127 GMTEKQQESAIT

-167 TQISTTQNAFQQ
+167 TQIATTQNALQQ
-179 DEISLRQSEIGREQ
+179 DQIALRQSEIGREQ
-193 ASLTFE
+193 ANLTFQ
-199 RAQSAEE
+199 RAQAAEE
-206 SARVAYETAESE
+206 SARVTFETAESE

-244 NALSRYE
+244 NALSQHE
-251 TAQKDVESQRKAV
+251 TAKKNVESQIKAV
-264 ESGQETIDARK
+264 ESEQETIDARK
-275 KALESRQTTL
+275 KALESRQATL
-285 ELHKK
+285 RLHQE
-290 NLVTIKESQE
+290 NLVTIKESQA
-300 AQRKQLAA
+300 AQKRQLDA

-322 TTDEEKELTVHAQAG
+322 TTDEEKQLTVHAKAG
-337 AAAAL
+337 AEAAL

-349 KAQEERVNWTT
+349 KAQEERVEWTT
-360 VIAPM
+360 VVAPM

-398 LSKMVVKTRINE
+398 LSRMVVKTRINE
-410 VDIAKIALGQK
+410 VDIAKIALGQR

-428 YRDKVF
+428 YRNKVF

-456 DGTITFEVVI
+456 DGTITFEVMI

-482 VDIIVMEDDNVLQ
+482 VDIIVMEEDSVLQ

-508 VKVNIPSNSIERFKS
+508 VKVNVPSNSIGRFES

-544 SPSSVRGNV
+544 SPSSARGNV

-560 PRGLRSGPTEVHVLF
+560 PRGLRSGPTEIHVLF

-588 ESEKKYFVML
+588 ESEKKYFVLL
-598 DKEDSKTDGE
+598 DKEDSKTDT
-608 KKQKKDK
+608 KNKKDK
-615 KEDGRGIRTRIEV
+615 KKDEKGTRTRIEV
-628 GQRNNTHFELTSGL
+628 GQRNNTHFELTSGI

-652 MQELTKTGPSN
+652 MEQLTRTGPSN
-663 NGK
+663 DGK

>member
-1 MNRKRVIVLI
+1 MNRKRIVVLL

-28 KLFGKKDK
+28 KIFGKKDK
-36 DDEGDKKEV
+36 DDADEKKEV

-80 YIKEGDVVAEKQPLL
+80 YIKEGDPVEKAQALL

-117 AQLEQAALRI
+117 AQLEQATLRI
-127 DMTEKQQKSAIT
+127 DMTEKQQESAIT

-167 TQISTTQNAFQQ
+167 TQIATTQNALQQ
-179 DEISLRQSEIGREQ
+179 DEISLRQSEIGLQQ
-193 ASLTFE
+193 ADLTLQ
-199 RAQSAEE
+199 RAQATEE
-206 SARVAYETAESE
+206 SAKVTFETAESE
-218 LKRNQG
+218 LTRNQG

-244 NALSRYE
+244 NALSQHE
-251 TAQKDVESQRKAV
+251 TAKKNVESQIKAV
-264 ESGQETIDARK
+264 ESEQETIDARK
-275 KALESRQTTL
+275 TALESRQATL

-290 NLVTIKESQE
+290 NLGTIRESQE
-300 AQRKQLAA
+300 AQKRQRTA
-308 ELENAETRLQQILE
+308 ELENAKTQLQQILE
-322 TTDEEKELTVHAQAG
+322 TTDEEKQLTVHAEVSAE
-337 AAAAL
+337 AAL
-342 LEADSTL
+342 LEAQSTL
-349 KAQEERVNWTT
+349 KAQEERVEWTT

-365 SGTVTRLNVEEGEI
+365 AGTVTRLNVEEGEI

-398 LSKMVVKTRINE
+398 LSRMVVKTRINE
-410 VDIAKIALGQK
+410 VDIAKIELGQR

-434 EGRVSEVA
+434 EGRVSEIA
-442 PSAYTPDPRGGQQG
+442 PSAYTSDPRGGQQG
-456 DGTITFEVVI
+456 DGTITFEVMI

-508 VKVNIPSNSIERFKS
+508 VKVNVPSNSIGRFKS

-588 ESEKKYFVML
+588 ESEKKYFVLL
-598 DKEDSKTDGE
+598 DKEESKTDTE
-608 KKQKKDK
+608 KKKKKDK
-615 KEDGRGIRTRIEV
+615 KKDEKGTRTRIEV

-652 MQELTKTGPSN
+652 MEQLTKTGPSN
-663 NGK
+663 K

>member
-1 MNRKRVIVLI
+1 MNRKRIIVLL

-28 KLFGKKDK
+28 KIFGKKDK
-36 DDEGDKKEV
+36 DDAEEKKEV

-80 YIKEGDVVAEKQPLL
+80 YIKEGDVVEKEQALL
-95 KIDDEQVRE
+95 KIDDEQVLE
-104 QQKQASAN
+104 QKKQASAN
-112 RDARR
+112 RDARK
-117 AQLEQAALRI
+117 AQVEQATLRI
-127 DMTEKQQKSAIT
+127 GMTEKQQESAIT

-167 TQISTTQNAFQQ
+167 TQIATTQNALQQ
-179 DEISLRQSEIGREQ
+179 DQIALRQSEIGREQ
-193 ASLTFE
+193 ANLTFQ
-199 RAQSAEE
+199 RAQAAEE
-206 SARVAYETAESE
+206 SARVTFETAESE

-244 NALSRYE
+244 NALSQHE
-251 TAQKDVESQRKAV
+251 TAKKNVESQIKAV
-264 ESGQETIDARK
+264 ESEQETIDARK
-275 KALESRQTTL
+275 KALESRQATL
-285 ELHKK
+285 RLHQE
-290 NLVTIKESQE
+290 NLVTIKESQA
-300 AQRKQLAA
+300 AQKRQLDA

-322 TTDEEKELTVHAQAG
+322 TTDEEKQLTVHAKAG
-337 AAAAL
+337 AEAAL

-349 KAQEERVNWTT
+349 KAQEERVEWTT
-360 VIAPM
+360 VVAPM

-398 LSKMVVKTRINE
+398 LSRMVVKTRINE
-410 VDIAKIALGQK
+410 VDIAKIALGQR

-428 YRDKVF
+428 YRNKVF

-456 DGTITFEVVI
+456 DGTITFEVMI

-482 VDIIVMEDDNVLQ
+482 VDIIVMEEDSVLQ

-508 VKVNIPSNSIERFKS
+508 VKVNALANSIGRFES

-544 SPSSVRGNV
+544 SPSSARGNV

-560 PRGLRSGPTEVHVLF
+560 PRGLRSGPTEIHVLF

-588 ESEKKYFVML
+588 ESEKKYFVLL
-598 DKEDSKTDGE
+598 DKEDSKTDT
-608 KKQKKDK
+608 KNKKDK
-615 KEDGRGIRTRIEV
+615 KKDEKGTRTRIEV
-628 GQRNNTHFELTSGL
+628 GQRNNTHFELTSGI

-652 MQELTKTGPSN
+652 MEQLTKTGPSN
-663 NGK
+663 DGK

>member
-1 MNRKRVIVLI
+1 MNKKRTTVLI

-28 KLFGKKDK
+28 KIFGKKDK
-36 DDEGDKKEV
+36 DNTDEKKEV

-59 NLEPLISV
+59 NLEPLISIE
-67 DVRSNVEGEIETL
+67 VRSNVEGEIETL
-80 YIKEGDVVAEKQPLL
+80 YIKEGDVVEKGRALL

-104 QQKQASAN
+104 QEKQASAN
-112 RDARR
+112 RDARM
-117 AQLEQAALRI
+117 AQLEQARLRI
-127 DMTEKQQKSAIT
+127 EMTKKQQESEIT
-139 QAQNAVTA
+139 QARNAVTSA
-147 AKAALESLDANTRQ
+147 TAALESLEANTRQ

-167 TQISTTQNAFQQ
+167 TQISTTQNLLQQ
-179 DEISLRQSEIGREQ
+179 DEIALRQSEIELQQ
-193 ASLTFE
+193 AELRQE
-199 RAQSAEE
+199 RAQAAEKSAK
-206 SARVAYETAESE
+206 VAYETAESE
-218 LKRNQG
+218 SKRNQE

-236 EEAETARA
+236 EEAERGRA
-244 NALSRYE
+244 NALSQHE
-251 TAQKDVESQRKAV
+251 TAQKDVESQIKAA
-264 ESGQETIDARK
+264 ESQQQTIDARK
-275 KALESRQTTL
+275 KALESRRTTL

-290 NLVTIKESQE
+290 NLVTIKESQA
-300 AQRKQLAA
+300 AQKRQLDA
-308 ELENAETRLQQILE
+308 ELKNAETRLRQILE
-322 TTDEEKELTVHAQAG
+322 TTDEEKQLTVHAEVG
-337 AAAAL
+337 AHAVL
-342 LEADSTL
+342 LEAESTL
-349 KAQEERVNWTT
+349 KAQGERVDWTT

-398 LSKMVVKTRINE
+398 LSRMVVKTRINE
-410 VDIAKIALGQK
+410 VDIAKIALGQG

-434 EGRVSEVA
+434 EGRVSEIA
-442 PSAYTPDPRGGQQG
+442 PSAYTPDQRGQQG
-456 DGTITFEVVI
+456 DGTITFEVII
-466 EVVGSPAELLP
+466 EVIGSPSELLP

-482 VDIIVMEDDNVLQ
+482 VDIIVVEDDNVLQ

-508 VKVNIPSNSIERFKS
+508 VKVNVPSNSIGRFKS

-544 SPSSVRGNV
+544 SASSVRGNV

-560 PRGLRSGPTEVHVLF
+560 PRGLRAGPTEVHVLF

-598 DKEDSKTDGE
+598 DKEGPESDSK

-615 KEDGRGIRTRIEV
+615 KKEEKGTRTRIEI
-628 GQRNNTHFELTSGL
+628 GQRNNTHFEVISGL

-652 MQELTKTGPSN
+652 MQQLTKTASAD
-663 NGK
+663 K

>member
-1 MNRKRVIVLI
+1 MNRKRIVVLL
-11 ISVLIVAL
+11 ISVLVVAL

-28 KLFGKKDK
+28 KIFGKKDK
-36 DDEGDKKEV
+36 DDADEKKEV

-80 YIKEGDVVAEKQPLL
+80 YIKEGDPVEKAQALL

-117 AQLEQAALRI
+117 AQLEQATLRI
-127 DMTEKQQKSAIT
+127 DMTEKQQESAIT

-167 TQISTTQNAFQQ
+167 TQIATTQNALQQ
-179 DEISLRQSEIGREQ
+179 DEISLRQSEIGLQQ
-193 ASLTFE
+193 ADLTLQ
-199 RAQSAEE
+199 RAQATEE
-206 SARVAYETAESE
+206 SAKVTFETAESE
-218 LKRNQG
+218 LTRNQG

-244 NALSRYE
+244 NALSQHE
-251 TAQKDVESQRKAV
+251 TAKKNVESQIKAV
-264 ESGQETIDARK
+264 ESEQETIDARK
-275 KALESRQTTL
+275 TALESRQATL

-290 NLVTIKESQE
+290 NLGTIRESQE
-300 AQRKQLAA
+300 AQKRQRTA
-308 ELENAETRLQQILE
+308 ELENAKTQLQQILE
-322 TTDEEKELTVHAQAG
+322 TTDEEKQLTVHAEVSAE
-337 AAAAL
+337 AAL
-342 LEADSTL
+342 LEAQSTL
-349 KAQEERVNWTT
+349 KAQEERVEWTT

-365 SGTVTRLNVEEGEI
+365 SGTVTRLNVEAGEI

-398 LSKMVVKTRINE
+398 LSRMVVKTRINE
-410 VDIAKIALGQK
+410 VDIAKIELGQR

-428 YRDKVF
+428 YREKVF
-434 EGRVSEVA
+434 EGRVSEIA

-456 DGTITFEVVI
+456 DGTITFEVMI
-466 EVVGSPAELLP
+466 EVVGSPPELLP

-482 VDIIVMEDDNVLQ
+482 VDIIVMEDENILQ

-508 VKVNIPSNSIERFKS
+508 VKVNVASNSIDRFKS

-544 SPSSVRGNV
+544 SPSSARGNV

-588 ESEKKYFVML
+588 ESEKKYFVLL
-598 DKEDSKTDGE
+598 DKEESKADTE
-608 KKQKKDK
+608 RKKKKDK
-615 KEDGRGIRTRIEV
+615 KKDEKGTRTRIEV

-652 MQELTKTGPSN
+652 MEQLTKTGPDS
-663 NGK
+663 K

>member
-1 MNRKRVIVLI
+1 MNRKRTTVLI

-28 KLFGKKDK
+28 KIFGKKDK
-36 DDEGDKKEV
+36 DNTDEKKEV
-45 VRRGEFIVKVRESG
+45 VRRGEFIVEVRESG

-67 DVRSNVEGEIETL
+67 EVRSNVEGEIETL
-80 YIKEGDVVAEKQPLL
+80 YIKEGDVVEKGRALL

-104 QQKQASAN
+104 QKKQASAN

-117 AQLEQAALRI
+117 AELEQATLRI
-127 DMTEKQQKSAIT
+127 DMTEKQQASQIT
-139 QAQNAVTA
+139 QDRNAVEV
-147 AKAALESLDANTRQ
+147 AKAALESLEADTRQ

-167 TQISTTQNAFQQ
+167 TQISTTQNELQQ
-179 DEISLRQSEIGREQ
+179 DEIALRQSEIELQQ
-193 ASLTFE
+193 AELRQE
-199 RAQSAEE
+199 RAQAAEKSAK
-206 SARVAYETAESE
+206 VAYETAESE
-218 LKRNQG
+218 SKRNQG

-244 NALSRYE
+244 NALSQHE
-251 TAQKDVESQRKAV
+251 TAQNDVESQIKAV
-264 ESGQETIDARK
+264 ESQQQTIDARK
-275 KALESRQTTL
+275 EALKSRRTTL
-285 ELHKK
+285 DLHKK
-290 NLVTIKESQE
+290 NLVTVEESQE
-300 AQRKQLAA
+300 AQKRQRAA
-308 ELENAETRLQQILE
+308 ELENARTRLQQILG
-322 TTDEEKELTVHAQAG
+322 TTDEEKQLTVHAEVSAK
-337 AAAAL
+337 AAFV
-342 LEADSTL
+342 EAESTL
-349 KAQEERVNWTT
+349 KAQEERFGWTT

-385 AFSQGPAVLTIAD
+385 AFSQGAAILTVAD
-398 LSKMVVKTRINE
+398 LARMVVKTRINE

-434 EGRVSEVA
+434 EGRVSEIA
-442 PSAYTPDPRGGQQG
+442 PSAYTPDQRGGQQG
-456 DGTITFEVVI
+456 DGTITFEVMI
-466 EVVGSPAELLP
+466 EVIGSPSELLP

-482 VDIIVMEDDNVLQ
+482 VDIIVMEDHNVLQ

-508 VKVNIPSNSIERFKS
+508 VKVNVPSNSIGRFKS

-544 SPSSVRGNV
+544 SASSVRGNV

-560 PRGLRSGPTEVHVLF
+560 PRGLRAGPTEVHVLF

-598 DKEDSKTDGE
+598 DKETPKSDSK

-615 KEDGRGIRTRIEV
+615 KKEEKGTRTRIEI
-628 GQRNNTHFELTSGL
+628 GQRNNTHFELTGGL

-652 MQELTKTGPSN
+652 MEELTKTGPSN
-663 NGK
+663 K

>member
-1 MNRKRVIVLI
+1 MNRKRTIVLI
-11 ISVLIVAL
+11 ISVLVL
-19 VAVVAFGAT
+19 VAVVAIGAT
-28 KLFGKKDK
+28 KIFGKKDK
-36 DDEGDKKEV
+36 EDNPDEKKEV

-67 DVRSNVEGEIETL
+67 EVRSNVEGEIETL
-80 YIKEGDVVAEKQPLL
+80 YIKEGDVVEKEQALL
-95 KIDDEQVRE
+95 KIDHEQVLE
-104 QQKQASAN
+104 QKKQAEAN

-117 AQLEQAALRI
+117 AQLEQATLRI
-127 DMTEKQQKSAIT
+127 GMTEKQQESAIT
-139 QAQNAVTA
+139 QAQNAVTV
-147 AKAALESLDANTRQ
+147 AKAALESLEANTRQ

-167 TQISTTQNAFQQ
+167 TQISTTQNALQQ

-193 ASLTFE
+193 AALALE
-199 RAQSAEE
+199 RARAAEE
-206 SARVAYETAESE
+206 SAKVTFETAESE

-236 EEAETARA
+236 EETETARA
-244 NALSRYE
+244 NALSQYE

-264 ESGQETIDARK
+264 ESEQETIDARK
-275 KALESRQTTL
+275 KALESRQATL

-290 NLVTIKESQE
+290 NLGTIKESEE
-300 AQRKQLAA
+300 AQRKQRAA
-308 ELENAETRLQQILE
+308 ELENAKTQLQQILE
-322 TTDEEKELTVHAQAG
+322 TTDEEKQLTVHEEVG
-337 AAAAL
+337 AKAAF
-342 LEADSTL
+342 LEAESTL
-349 KAQEERVNWTT
+349 KAQEERFGWTT
-360 VIAPM
+360 VVAPM

-398 LSKMVVKTRINE
+398 LSRMVVKTRINE
-410 VDIAKIALGQK
+410 VDIAKIALEQR

-434 EGRVSEVA
+434 EGRVSEIA
-442 PSAYTPDPRGGQQG
+442 PSAYTPDQRTGQQG
-456 DGTITFEVVI
+456 DGTITFEVMI
-466 EVVGSPAELLP
+466 EVVGSPVELLP

-508 VKVNIPSNSIERFKS
+508 VKVNVPSNSIGRFNS

-544 SPSSVRGNV
+544 SPSSARGNV

-560 PRGLRSGPTEVHVLF
+560 PRGLRSGPTEIHVLF
-575 SETDKIEGLEAEI
+575 SEMDKIEGMEAEI
-588 ESEKKYFVML
+588 ESEKKYFVLL
-598 DKEDSKTDGE
+598 DKEDSRTDTD
-608 KKQKKDK
+608 KKKNKDK
-615 KEDGRGIRTRIEV
+615 KKDEKGTRTRIEV
-628 GQRNNTHFELTSGL
+628 GQRNNTHFELISGL

-652 MQELTKTGPSN
+652 MEELTKTGP